1 MPQGYALRLIWGCHG
16 WLLVEIGNTPQSMRY
31 FLTFLFGAT
40 VVFAQTQPAAPVTTA
55 ALDVPTE
62 TKKVPTPEE
71 LAKKAKQA
79 AVLEEKYQALVA
91 TLTPDEQAWEKVLQ
105 ANLGSFYLPYHKK
118 DKLARKSTAWDYVK
132 DDPALPRILLI
143 GDSVSRGYTLST
155 RKHLAGKANVHRAPT
170 NCGSSVNGVDKL
182 DNWMGQG
189 KWDVIHF
196 NFGIHDVQ
204 KSISMDTYL
213 KNLETII
220 GRLRATGAKVIFATT
235 TPIPDDPTKK
245 KNPATA
251 VVERNQAAIEIMK
264 KNNVAVDDLFTVIT
278 PKLAEYQNVK
288 DVHFKEEGY
297 DFMGKAVA
305 ESIIPLLK
313 K

>member
-1 MPQGYALRLIWGCHG
+1 
-16 WLLVEIGNTPQSMRY
+16 MRY
-31 FLTFLFGAT
+31 LLTFLFGAT
-40 VVFAQTQPAAPVTTA
+40 VVFAQSQPAAPVTTA

-91 TLTPDEQAWEKVLQ
+91 MLSPEAQAWEKLLQ
-105 ANLGSFYLPYHKK
+105 ANLGSFYLPNHKR
-118 DKLARKSTAWDYVK
+118 DRVAGKSTAWDYVK
-132 DDPALPRILLI
+132 DDPALPRVLLI
-143 GDSVSRGYTLST
+143 GDSISRGYTLAT
-155 RKHLAGKANVHRAPT
+155 RKQLAGKANVHRAPT
-170 NCGSSVNGVDKL
+170 NCGSSVNGVEKL
-182 DNWMGQG
+182 DIWLGQG

-204 KSISMDTYL
+204 KSISKETYL
-213 KNLETII
+213 KNLETIV
-220 GRLRATGAKVIFATT
+220 GRLKATGAKVIFATT
-235 TPIPDDPTKK
+235 TPIPDDLTKK
-245 KNPATA
+245 KNPATT

-264 KNNVAVDDLFTVIT
+264 KNNVPVNDLFTTVT
-278 PKLAEYQNVK
+278 PILAQYQNVK

>member
-40 VVFAQTQPAAPVTTA
+40 VVYAQTQPAAPVTTA

-91 TLTPDEQAWEKVLQ
+91 TLSPEAQAWEKLLQ
-105 ANLGSFYLPYHKK
+105 ANLGSFYLPHHKK
-118 DKLARKSTAWDYVK
+118 DKLAGKSTAWDFVK
-132 DDPALPRILLI
+132 EDPALPRVLLI
-143 GDSVSRGYTLST
+143 GDSISRGYTLAT
-155 RKHLAGKANVHRAPT
+155 RKQLAGKANVLRAPT
-170 NCGSSVNGVDKL
+170 NCGSSVNGVEKL
-182 DNWMGQG
+182 DIWLGKG

-204 KSISMDTYL
+204 KSIPTETYL
-213 KNLETII
+213 KNLETIVA
-220 GRLRATGAKVIFATT
+220 RLKATGAKVIFATT
-235 TPIPDDPTKK
+235 TPIPDDLTKK
-245 KNPATA
+245 KNPATT

-264 KNNVAVDDLFTVIT
+264 KNNVPVDDLFTAIT
-278 PKLAEYQNVK
+278 PKVAEYQNVK

-297 DFMGKAVA
+297 DYMGKAVA

>member
-1 MPQGYALRLIWGCHG
+1 
-16 WLLVEIGNTPQSMRY
+16 MRY
-31 FLTFLFGAT
+31 LLTFLFGAT
-40 VVFAQTQPAAPVTTA
+40 VIFAQSQPAAPVTTA

-79 AVLEEKYQALVA
+79 AVLDEKYQALVA
-91 TLTPDEQAWEKVLQ
+91 TLTPDEQAWEKLLQ

-118 DKLARKSTAWDYVK
+118 DKLAGKSTAWDFVK
-132 DDPALPRILLI
+132 ENPALPRVLLI
-143 GDSVSRGYTLST
+143 GDSVSRGYTLAT
-155 RKHLAGKANVHRAPT
+155 RKQLAGKANVLRAPT
-170 NCGSSVNGVDKL
+170 NCGSSVNGVEKL
-182 DNWMGQG
+182 DIWLGKG

-204 KSISMDTYL
+204 KSIPTETYL
-213 KNLETII
+213 KNLETIVA
-220 GRLRATGAKVIFATT
+220 RLKATGAKVIFATT
-235 TPIPDDPTKK
+235 TPIPDDLTKK
-245 KNPATA
+245 KNPATT

-264 KNNVAVDDLFTVIT
+264 KNNVPVDDLFTAIT
-278 PKLAEYQNVK
+278 PKVAEYQNVK

-297 DFMGKAVA
+297 DYLGKAVA
-305 ESIIPLLK
+305 ESIVPLLK

>member
-1 MPQGYALRLIWGCHG
+1 
-16 WLLVEIGNTPQSMRY
+16 MRY
-31 FLTFLFGAT
+31 LLTFLFGACA
-40 VVFAQTQPAAPVTTA
+40 VFAQTPPAAPVTTA

-91 TLTPDEQAWEKVLQ
+91 TLTPEAQAWEKVLQ
-105 ANLGSFYLPYHKK
+105 ANLGSFYLPHHKK

-132 DDPALPRILLI
+132 DDPALPRVLLI

-170 NCGSSVNGVDKL
+170 NCGSSVNGVEKL

-213 KNLETII
+213 KNLEVIA
-220 GRLRATGAKVIFATT
+220 GRLKATGAKVIFATT
-235 TPIPDDPTKK
+235 TPIQDDPTKK
-245 KNPATA
+245 INPAMA

-297 DFMGKAVA
+297 DYLGKAVA

>member
-1 MPQGYALRLIWGCHG
+1 MRFIAL
-16 WLLVEIGNTPQSMRY
+16 
-31 FLTFLFGAT
+31 FLFSL
-40 VVFAQTQPAAPVTTA
+40 VSVYAQTQPVAPVSTA

-91 TLTPDEQAWEKVLQ
+91 TLTPEAQAWEKLLQ
-105 ANLGSFYLPYHKK
+105 ANLGSFYLPNHKK
-118 DKLARKSTAWDYVK
+118 DKLAGKSTAWDFVK
-132 DDPALPRILLI
+132 EDPVLPRVLLI
-143 GDSVSRGYTLST
+143 GDSISRGYTLAV
-155 RKHLAGKANVHRAPT
+155 RKNLAGKANVLRAPT
-170 NCGSSVNGVDKL
+170 NCGSSVNGVEKL
-182 DNWMGQG
+182 DIWLGQG
-189 KWDVIHF
+189 KWDVVHF

-204 KSISMDTYL
+204 KSISVETYL
-213 KNLETII
+213 KNLEVIVD
-220 GRLRATGAKVIFATT
+220 RLKATGAKVIFATT
-235 TPIPDDPTKK
+235 TPIQSDPTKK
-245 KNPATA
+245 QDPATA

-264 KNNVAVDDLFTVIT
+264 KNKVPVDDLFTVIT

>member
-1 MPQGYALRLIWGCHG
+1 MRLIA
-16 WLLVEIGNTPQSMRY
+16 L
-31 FLTFLFGAT
+31 FLFGL
-40 VVFAQTQPAAPVTTA
+40 VSVYAQTQPAAPVSTA
-55 ALDVPTE
+55 ALDVPME

-91 TLTPDEQAWEKVLQ
+91 TLTPEAQAWEKLLQ
-105 ANLGSFYLPYHKK
+105 ANLGSFYLPNHKR
-118 DKLARKSTAWDYVK
+118 DRVAGKSTAWDFVK
-132 DDPALPRILLI
+132 DDPALPRVLLI
-143 GDSVSRGYTLST
+143 GDSISRGYTLAT
-155 RKHLAGKANVHRAPT
+155 RKQLAGKANVHRAPT
-170 NCGSSVNGVDKL
+170 NCGSSVNGVEKL
-182 DNWMGQG
+182 DIWLGQS

-204 KSISMDTYL
+204 KSISKETYL
-213 KNLETII
+213 KNLEKIV
-220 GRLRATGAKVIFATT
+220 GRLKATGAKVIFATT
-235 TPIPDDPTKK
+235 TPIQDDPTKK

-264 KNNVAVDDLFTVIT
+264 KNNVSVNDLFKTVT
-278 PKLAEYQNVK
+278 PILAQYQNVK

>member
-1 MPQGYALRLIWGCHG
+1 MPQGYVPRLIGVVFG
-16 WLLVEIGNTPQSMRY
+16 FGYANFEIPHHSMRY
-31 FLTFLFGAT
+31 FLTLLFGASA
-40 VVFAQTQPAAPVTTA
+40 VFAQTQPAAPVTTA

-79 AVLEEKYQALVA
+79 AILEEKYQALVA

-105 ANLGSFYLPYHKK
+105 ANLGSFYLPYHKR
-118 DKLARKSTAWDYVK
+118 DKLAGKSTAWDFVK
-132 DDPALPRILLI
+132 DDPALPRVLLI
-143 GDSVSRGYTLST
+143 GDSISRGYTLAV
-155 RKHLAGKANVHRAPT
+155 RKQLAGKANVHRAPT
-170 NCGSSVNGVDKL
+170 NCGSSVNGVEKL
-182 DNWMGQG
+182 DIWLGQG

-204 KSISMDTYL
+204 KSIPMDTYL
-213 KNLETII
+213 KNLEVIV
-220 GRLRATGAKVIFATT
+220 GRLKATGAKVVFATT
-235 TPIPDDPTKK
+235 TPIQEDLTKK
-245 KNPATA
+245 QNPAIA
-251 VVERNQAAIEIMK
+251 VVERNQAATEIMK
-264 KNNVAVDDLFTVIT
+264 KNDVPVDDLFTAIT

-297 DFMGKAVA
+297 DYLGKAVSD
-305 ESIIPLLK
+305 SIIPLLK

>member
-1 MPQGYALRLIWGCHG
+1 
-16 WLLVEIGNTPQSMRY
+16 MRY
-31 FLTFLFGAT
+31 LLTFLFGAS
-40 VVFAQTQPAAPVTTA
+40 VVFAQTPPAAPVTTA

-79 AVLEEKYQALVA
+79 EVLDAKYQALVA

-105 ANLGSFYLPYHKK
+105 ANLGSFYLPHHKK

-132 DDPALPRILLI
+132 DDPALPRVLLI

-170 NCGSSVNGVDKL
+170 NCGSSVNGVEKL

-213 KNLETII
+213 KNLEVIA
-220 GRLRATGAKVIFATT
+220 GRLKATGAKVIFATT

>member
-1 MPQGYALRLIWGCHG
+1 
-16 WLLVEIGNTPQSMRY
+16 MRY
-31 FLTFLFGAT
+31 LPTFLFGVT

-91 TLTPDEQAWEKVLQ
+91 TLTPEAQAWEKVLQ
-105 ANLGSFYLPYHKK
+105 ANLGSFYLPHHKK

-132 DDPALPRILLI
+132 DDPALPRVLLI

-155 RKHLAGKANVHRAPT
+155 RKYLAGKANVHRAPT
-170 NCGSSVNGVDKL
+170 NCGSSVNGVEKL

-204 KSISMDTYL
+204 KSISAETYL
-213 KNLETII
+213 KNLEVIV
-220 GRLRATGAKVIFATT
+220 GRLKATGAKVIFATT
-235 TPIPDDPTKK
+235 TPIPDDLTKK
-245 KNPATA
+245 KNPATT

-264 KNNVAVDDLFTVIT
+264 KNNVPVDDLFTAIT

-288 DVHFKEEGY
+288 DVHFKEPEGY
-297 DFMGKAVA
+297 DYLGKAVA

>member
-1 MPQGYALRLIWGCHG
+1 
-16 WLLVEIGNTPQSMRY
+16 MRY
-31 FLTFLFGAT
+31 LLTFLFGACA
-40 VVFAQTQPAAPVTTA
+40 VFAQTTPAAPLTTA

-91 TLTPDEQAWEKVLQ
+91 TLTPEAQAWEKVLQ
-105 ANLGSFYLPYHKK
+105 ANLGSFYLPHHKK

-132 DDPALPRILLI
+132 DDPALPRVLLI

-170 NCGSSVNGVDKL
+170 NCGSSVNGVEKL

-204 KSISMDTYL
+204 KSISMETYL
-213 KNLETII
+213 KNLETIA
-220 GRLRATGAKVIFATT
+220 GRLKATGAKVIFATT
-235 TPIPDDPTKK
+235 TPIQDDPTKK
-245 KNPATA
+245 INPAMA
-251 VVERNQAAIEIMK
+251 VVERNHAAIEIMK

>member
-1 MPQGYALRLIWGCHG
+1 
-16 WLLVEIGNTPQSMRY
+16 MRY
-31 FLTFLFGAT
+31 LLTLLFGGCA
-40 VVFAQTQPAAPVTTA
+40 VFAQTQPAAPVTTA

-105 ANLGSFYLPYHKK
+105 ANLGSFYLPYHKR
-118 DKLARKSTAWDYVK
+118 DKLAGKSTAWDFVK
-132 DDPALPRILLI
+132 DDPALPRVLLI
-143 GDSVSRGYTLST
+143 GDSISRGYTLAV
-155 RKHLAGKANVHRAPT
+155 RKQLAGKANVHRAPT
-170 NCGSSVNGVDKL
+170 NCGSSVNGVEKL
-182 DNWMGQG
+182 DIWLGQG

-204 KSISMDTYL
+204 KSIPMDTYL
-213 KNLETII
+213 KNLELIV
-220 GRLRATGAKVIFATT
+220 GRLKATRAKVVFATT
-235 TPIPDDPTKK
+235 TPIQEDLTKK
-245 KNPATA
+245 QNPATA
-251 VVERNQAAIEIMK
+251 VIERNQAATEIMK
-264 KNNVAVDDLFTVIT
+264 KNQVPVDDLFTAIT

-297 DFMGKAVA
+297 DYLGKAVSD
-305 ESIIPLLK
+305 SIIPLLK

>member
-1 MPQGYALRLIWGCHG
+1 
-16 WLLVEIGNTPQSMRY
+16 MRY
-31 FLTFLFGAT
+31 LLTLLFGAC
-40 VVFAQTQPAAPVTTA
+40 VLVAQAQPAAPVTTA

-71 LAKKAKQA
+71 IAKKAKQA
-79 AVLEEKYQALVA
+79 EVLDAKYQALVA

-105 ANLGSFYLPYHKK
+105 ANLGSFYLPHHKK
-118 DKLARKSTAWDYVK
+118 DKLAGKSTAWDYVK
-132 DDPALPRILLI
+132 NDPALPRVLLI

-155 RKHLAGKANVHRAPT
+155 RKYLAGKANVHRAPT
-170 NCGSSVNGVDKL
+170 NCGSSVNGVEKL
-182 DNWMGQG
+182 DNWLGQG

-204 KSISMDTYL
+204 KSISTETYL
-213 KNLETII
+213 KNLEVIV
-220 GRLRATGAKVIFATT
+220 GRLKATGAKVIFATT

-264 KNNVAVDDLFTVIT
+264 KNNVPVDDLFTVIT

-297 DFMGKAVA
+297 DYLGKAVSD
-305 ESIIPLLK
+305 SIIPLLK

>member
-1 MPQGYALRLIWGCHG
+1 MPQGYVPRLIGVVFG
-16 WLLVEIGNTPQSMRY
+16 FGYANLEIPHHSMRY
-31 FLTFLFGAT
+31 LLTLLFGTCA
-40 VVFAQTQPAAPVTTA
+40 VFAQTQPAAPVTTA

-79 AVLEEKYQALVA
+79 AILEEKYQALVA

-105 ANLGSFYLPYHKK
+105 ANLGSFYLPYHKR
-118 DKLARKSTAWDYVK
+118 DKLAGKSTAWDFVK
-132 DDPALPRILLI
+132 DDPALPRVLLI
-143 GDSVSRGYTLST
+143 GDSISRGYTLAV
-155 RKHLAGKANVHRAPT
+155 RKQLAGKANVHRAPT
-170 NCGSSVNGVDKL
+170 NCGSSVNGIEKL
-182 DNWMGQG
+182 DIWLGQG

-204 KSISMDTYL
+204 KSIPMDTYL
-213 KNLETII
+213 KNLELIV
-220 GRLRATGAKVIFATT
+220 GRLKATGAKVVFATT
-235 TPIPDDPTKK
+235 TPIQEDLTKK
-245 KNPATA
+245 QNPATA
-251 VVERNQAAIEIMK
+251 VIERNQAATEIMK
-264 KNNVAVDDLFTVIT
+264 KNQVPVDDLFTAIT

-297 DFMGKAVA
+297 DYLGKAVA
-305 ESIIPLLK
+305 ESIVPLLK

>member
-1 MPQGYALRLIWGCHG
+1 MPQGYVPRLIAVVFGVG
-16 WLLVEIGNTPQSMRY
+16 YANLEIPHHSMRY
-31 FLTFLFGAT
+31 LLTFLVGAT
-40 VVFAQTQPAAPVTTA
+40 VVFAQTQSAAPVTTA

-79 AVLEEKYQALVA
+79 EVLDAKYQALVA

-105 ANLGSFYLPYHKK
+105 ANLGSFYLPHHKK

-132 DDPALPRILLI
+132 DDPALPRVLLI

-170 NCGSSVNGVDKL
+170 NCGSSVNGVEKL

-204 KSISMDTYL
+204 KSISTETYL
-213 KNLETII
+213 KNLEVIV
-220 GRLRATGAKVIFATT
+220 GRLKATGAKVIFATT

-264 KNNVAVDDLFTVIT
+264 KNNVTVDDLFTAIT

-288 DVHFKEEGY
+288 DVHFMEEGY
-297 DFMGKAVA
+297 DYLGKAVA

>member
-1 MPQGYALRLIWGCHG
+1 
-16 WLLVEIGNTPQSMRY
+16 V
-31 FLTFLFGAT
+31 
-40 VVFAQTQPAAPVTTA
+40 
-55 ALDVPTE
+55 
-62 TKKVPTPEE
+62 
-71 LAKKAKQA
+71 
-79 AVLEEKYQALVA
+79 
-91 TLTPDEQAWEKVLQ
+91 
-105 ANLGSFYLPYHKK
+105 
-118 DKLARKSTAWDYVK
+118 
-132 DDPALPRILLI
+132 LLI

-155 RKHLAGKANVHRAPT
+155 RKYLAGKANVHRAPT
-170 NCGSSVNGVDKL
+170 NCGSSVNGVEKL
-182 DNWMGQG
+182 DNWLGQG

-204 KSISMDTYL
+204 KSISTETYL
-213 KNLETII
+213 KNLEVIV
-220 GRLRATGAKVIFATT
+220 GRLKATGAKVIFATT

-264 KNNVAVDDLFTVIT
+264 KNNVPVDDLFTVIT

-297 DFMGKAVA
+297 DYLGKAVSD
-305 ESIIPLLK
+305 SIIPLLK

>member
-1 MPQGYALRLIWGCHG
+1 M
-16 WLLVEIGNTPQSMRY
+16 
-31 FLTFLFGAT
+31 
-40 VVFAQTQPAAPVTTA
+40 QPATSPAPVTTA

-91 TLTPDEQAWEKVLQ
+91 TLTPDAQAWEKELQ

-118 DKLARKSTAWDYVK
+118 DKVAGKSTAWDFVK
-132 DDPALPRILLI
+132 DDPALPRVLLI
-143 GDSVSRGYTLST
+143 GDSISRGYTLAV
-155 RKHLAGKANVHRAPT
+155 RKQLAGKANVHRAPT
-170 NCGSSVNGVDKL
+170 NCGSSVNGVEKL
-182 DNWMGQG
+182 DIWLGQG
-189 KWDVIHF
+189 NWDVIHF

-204 KSISMDTYL
+204 KSIPMETYL
-213 KNLETII
+213 KNLEVIV
-220 GRLRATGAKVIFATT
+220 GRLKATGAKVVFATT
-235 TPIPDDPTKK
+235 TPIQSDSTKK
-245 KNPATA
+245 QDPATA

-264 KNNVAVDDLFTVIT
+264 KNQVPVDDLFTAIT

-297 DFMGKAVA
+297 DFMGKAVSD
-305 ESIIPLLK
+305 SIIPLLK

>member
-1 MPQGYALRLIWGCHG
+1 
-16 WLLVEIGNTPQSMRY
+16 MRY
-31 FLTFLFGAT
+31 LPTFLFGVT

-91 TLTPDEQAWEKVLQ
+91 TLTPEAQAWEKVLQ
-105 ANLGSFYLPYHKK
+105 ANLGSFYLPHHKK

-132 DDPALPRILLI
+132 DDPALPRVLLI

-155 RKHLAGKANVHRAPT
+155 RKYLAGKANVHRAPT
-170 NCGSSVNGVDKL
+170 NCGSSVNGVEKL

-204 KSISMDTYL
+204 KSISAETYL
-213 KNLETII
+213 KNLEVIV
-220 GRLRATGAKVIFATT
+220 GRLKATGAKVIFATT
-235 TPIPDDPTKK
+235 TPIPDDLTKK
-245 KNPATA
+245 KNPATT

-264 KNNVAVDDLFTVIT
+264 KNNVPVDDLFTAIT

-288 DVHFKEEGY
+288 DVHFKEPEGY
-297 DFMGKAVA
+297 DYLGKAVA
-305 ESIIPLLK
+305 ESIVPLLK